1 MHSISGSTGLNSME
15 SMKLYGLI
23 GYPLSHSF
31 SKKYFEEKF
40 IKESISGVAFENFS
54 IDNIGLLSEILLKNG
69 LQGLAVTIPYK
80 RAVIPFLKEYTPAV
94 EKMNACNCIKIREGQ
109 LFGYNTDVIGF
120 EQSFIRQLQP
130 HHSKALILGTGGASS
145 AVEFVLNQLNIA
157 YKFVSRTAK
166 EGQLVYTDLNRDYLE
181 EYTLIINAS
190 PLGTY
195 PKAEECPDI
204 PYQFLSARHYLF
216 DLVYNPTETMFL
228 QKGKEKGAAIQN
240 GYEMLVLQ
248 AEENWKIWNR

>member
-1 MHSISGSTGLNSME
+1 
-15 SMKLYGLI
+15 MKLYGLI

-40 IKESISGVAFENFS
+40 TNESISGSAFENFS
-54 IDNIGLLSEILLKNG
+54 IENISLLPAILLKNG
-69 LQGLAVTIPYK
+69 LKGLAVTIPYK

-94 EKMNACNCIKIREGQ
+94 EKMYACNCIKIWDGQ

-120 EQSFIRQLQP
+120 QQSFIRQLQP
-130 HHSKALILGTGGASS
+130 HHTKALILGTGGASS
-145 AVEFVLNQLNIA
+145 AVEYVLNQLNIA

-166 EGQLVYTDLNRDYLE
+166 DGQLVYANLNRDYLE

-195 PKAEECPDI
+195 PKVEECPDI
-204 PYQFLSARHYLF
+204 PYQFLSAKHYLF
-216 DLVYNPTETMFL
+216 DLVYNPSETLFL
-228 QKGKEKGAAIQN
+228 KK
-240 GYEMLVLQ
+240 
-248 AEENWKIWNR
+248 